1 MKSKYSVINYNF
13 DDVSP
18 EWTYD
23 NLTDA
28 RKAYVDRILEFGE
41 AVGIDLSEMTFS
53 RKQLK
58 AVSLSFKDNDDVPN
72 WIVKDHDRRAL
83 QGVYTIPEVV
93 EKFTGESPLSTMVLV
108 IEDEDTAEDADQ
120 SAYQYDDID
129 PTSSEIE
136 SIIAELEES
145 VK

>member
-1 MKSKYSVINYNF
+1 MNLNSKIYDF

-18 EWTYD
+18 EWTYS
-23 NLTDA
+23 NLTEA
-28 RKAYVDRILEFGE
+28 RKAYVDRILEFGQ
-41 AVGIDLSEMTFS
+41 AVGIDLTDMTFS

-72 WIVKDHDRRAL
+72 WIVKDHDRRAM

-93 EKFTGESPLSTMVLV
+93 EKFTGESPLSSMTLV
-108 IEDEDTAEDADQ
+108 VEDF
-120 SAYQYDDID
+120 DDNNVD
-129 PTSSEIE
+129 DEYSTDSEVE

-145 VK
+145 LN

>member
-1 MKSKYSVINYNF
+1 MNLNSKIYDF

-18 EWTYD
+18 EWTYS
-23 NLTDA
+23 NLTEA
-28 RKAYVDRILEFGE
+28 RKAYVDRILEFGQ
-41 AVGIDLSEMTFS
+41 AVGIDLTDMTFS

-72 WIVKDHDRRAL
+72 WIVKDHDRRAM

-93 EKFTGESPLSTMVLV
+93 EKFTGESPLSSMTLV
-108 IEDEDTAEDADQ
+108 VEDF
-120 SAYQYDDID
+120 DDNNVD
-129 PTSSEIE
+129 GEYSTDSEVE

-145 VK
+145 LN

>member
-1 MKSKYSVINYNF
+1 MNLNSKIYDF

-18 EWTYD
+18 EWTYS
-23 NLTDA
+23 NLTEA
-28 RKAYVDRILEFGE
+28 RKAYVDRILEFGQ
-41 AVGIDLSEMTFS
+41 AVGIDLTDMTFS

-93 EKFTGESPLSTMVLV
+93 EKFTGESPLSSMVLEIGDDLDDATDMGDDDV
-108 IEDEDTAEDADQ
+108 FILEPEMIE
-120 SAYQYDDID
+120 
-129 PTSSEIE
+129 
-136 SIIAELEES
+136 L
-145 VK
+145 

>member
-1 MKSKYSVINYNF
+1 MNLNSKIYDF

-18 EWTYD
+18 EWTYS
-23 NLTDA
+23 NLTEA
-28 RKAYVDRILEFGE
+28 RKAYVDRILEFGQ
-41 AVGIDLSEMTFS
+41 AVGIDLTDMTFS

-72 WIVKDHDRRAL
+72 WIVKDHDRRAM

-93 EKFTGESPLSTMVLV
+93 EKFTGGSPLSSMTLV
-108 IEDEDTAEDADQ
+108 VEDF
-120 SAYQYDDID
+120 DDNNVD
-129 PTSSEIE
+129 DEYSTDSEVE

-145 VK
+145 LN